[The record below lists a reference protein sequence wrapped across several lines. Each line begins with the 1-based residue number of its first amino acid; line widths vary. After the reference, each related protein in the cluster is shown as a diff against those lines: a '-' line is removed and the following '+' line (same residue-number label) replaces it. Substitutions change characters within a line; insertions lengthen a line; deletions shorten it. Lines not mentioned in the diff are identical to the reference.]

1 MLKSEDAKST
11 DLRLCKRE
19 IKKSFYKLGWLG
31 CLKYQ
36 SILGGKR
43 MMENMTIEMAENLDK
58 EWVDLITNALEMGIS
73 SAEIRD
79 FLHNYRNHS
88 SLKL

>member
-1 MLKSEDAKST
+1 
-11 DLRLCKRE
+11 
-19 IKKSFYKLGWLG
+19 
-31 CLKYQ
+31 
-36 SILGGKR
+36 
-43 MMENMTIEMAENLDK
+43 MEKVAVEMTENLDK

-88 SLKL
+88 SFKL

>member
-1 MLKSEDAKST
+1 M
-11 DLRLCKRE
+11 RE
-19 IKKSFYKLGWLG
+19 NVRVEL
-31 CLKYQ
+31 
-36 SILGGKR
+36 
-43 MMENMTIEMAENLDK
+43 TENLDK

-88 SLKL
+88 SYKL

>member
-1 MLKSEDAKST
+1 
-11 DLRLCKRE
+11 
-19 IKKSFYKLGWLG
+19 
-31 CLKYQ
+31 
-36 SILGGKR
+36 
-43 MMENMTIEMAENLDK
+43 MMENVTVKMTENLDK

>member
-1 MLKSEDAKST
+1 
-11 DLRLCKRE
+11 
-19 IKKSFYKLGWLG
+19 
-31 CLKYQ
+31 
-36 SILGGKR
+36 
-43 MMENMTIEMAENLDK
+43 MENVIVEMTENLDK

-88 SLKL
+88 SFKL